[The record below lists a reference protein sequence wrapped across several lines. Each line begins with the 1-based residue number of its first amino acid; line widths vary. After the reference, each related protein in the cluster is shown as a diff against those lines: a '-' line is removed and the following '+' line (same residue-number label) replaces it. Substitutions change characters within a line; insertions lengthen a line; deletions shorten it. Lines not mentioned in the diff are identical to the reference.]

1 VNKYGLLSNHTFN
14 YFCGAFVGAM
24 AGMLGIG
31 GGIIYVP
38 AISHILSHKQ
48 IEPIKLI
55 LI

>member
-1 VNKYGLLSNHTFN
+1 MDFFQIILLIIS
-14 YFCGAFVGAM
+14 GAFVGAM

-38 AISHILSHKQ
+38 AISHILSLKQ